1 MRIAIIGA
9 GSVGTNLHHAFELNG
24 VKTELV
30 HARPLTAEPS
40 AVASVPQADV
50 YIYTVADH
58 ALRDVVAK
66 VYAPKALHVHTSGTI
81 PISVFGEDKPQAGIL
96 YFFQSFSKS
105 HLVEDWHQIPVFIE
119 GRNIDDVAA
128 IYALA
133 QTLSSVIYEA
143 TQEEREQLHVAGV
156 FANNFTNLMYRHA
169 ADILSKTSIPFSV
182 LLPLID
188 QTAEKMHAI
197 SADEAQTGPAKRHDQ
212 AIMAHHM
219 ELLDEEKR
227 TVYQLLSQQIMSRY

>member
-30 HARPLTAEPS
+30 HARPLTADPS

-96 YFFQSFSKS
+96 YFFQSFSKA

>member
-30 HARPLTAEPS
+30 HARPLTADPS

-58 ALRDVVAK
+58 ALGDVVAK

-96 YFFQSFSKS
+96 YFFQSFSKT

-143 TQEEREQLHVAGV
+143 TQEERERLHVAGV

-212 AIMAHHM
+212 AVMAHHM